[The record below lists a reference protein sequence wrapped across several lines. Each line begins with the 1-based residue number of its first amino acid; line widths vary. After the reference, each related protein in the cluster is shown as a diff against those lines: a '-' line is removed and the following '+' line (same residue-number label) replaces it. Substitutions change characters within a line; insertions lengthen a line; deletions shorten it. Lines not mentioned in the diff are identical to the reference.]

1 MRGNQPDAS
10 MPQARCPSA
19 EPSLFPWLRSQENAQ
34 ATRGADDQKTGCHR
48 SFFSL
53 NRVGLERRRASARMP
68 SRASAPQRIASLR
81 APKAGYW
88 HRLLSVSRPRET
100 ERRRNAAGMVV
111 IHGNPACGVL
121 HVLQHTALASW
132 LPAPARQRQLA
143 RASPRATPFAASRPR
158 PAHACAGQEIRGS
171 DFRKPILQIA
181 FFAPRNTADSRF
193 PRREKRGGRIPETL
207 RYGARDRMAGRA
219 AARREDAPK
228 WPPPDRATARRDG
241 SPGAL
246 LAPGD
251 GGGEHAREP

>member
-158 PAHACAGQEIRGS
+158 PAHACAGTNFGATRRGNS
-171 DFRKPILQIA
+171 VTILTENQRFRFPKTR
-181 FFAPRNTADSRF
+181 FWESRF
-193 PRREKRGGRIPETL
+193 SRPWL
-207 RYGARDRMAGRA
+207 GASFISA
-219 AARREDAPK
+219 
-228 WPPPDRATARRDG
+228 
-241 SPGAL
+241 
-246 LAPGD
+246 
-251 GGGEHAREP
+251 